1 MDGLFYWL
9 SLHQCGVLLVVSR
22 PSFCDLRS
30 DCFEDDSA
38 AHVSEEVVGAA
49 RSAPI
54 AIMTGVTGTVILGWI
69 LLIAASFATSSV
81 SDLLTTTL
89 PLPMGQLFLSVLGK
103 RGMLAIWSFIIVVQ
117 VSNPHAISR
126 RFPDTA

>member
-1 MDGLFYWL
+1 M
-9 SLHQCGVLLVVSR
+9 
-22 PSFCDLRS
+22 
-30 DCFEDDSA
+30 
-38 AHVSEEVVGAA
+38 GAA

-81 SDLLTTTL
+81 SDLLITTL
-89 PLPMGQLFLSVLGK
+89 PLPMGQLFLNVLGK

-126 RFPDTA
+126 RFPDSA